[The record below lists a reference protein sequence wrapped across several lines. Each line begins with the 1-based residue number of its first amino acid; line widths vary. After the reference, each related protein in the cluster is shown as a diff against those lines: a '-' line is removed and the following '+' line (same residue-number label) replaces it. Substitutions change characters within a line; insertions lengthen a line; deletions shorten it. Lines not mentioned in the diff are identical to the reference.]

1 MQAPGRTPPTPQDHP
16 ELTPLLAG
24 PATDLD
30 RWVRA
35 AVERLDGVVART
47 PLVPFASDDRR
58 VELRLKLENRQV
70 TGAFKARGA
79 WNSIAQLTDAERA
92 AGVVTASSGNHGK
105 ALAWA
110 AERAGVA
117 ATICMPADSYPSKI
131 EAARAHGAEVVL
143 TSDRQAA
150 DAEFARRVAAG
161 ATAVPPYDARRT
173 LEGQGSVALEVL
185 EQWPEVEL
193 LIAPIGGGGLIAGC
207 ALVLAAAAA
216 REGRERWL
224 LGVEPE
230 GAAAMVAGL
239 AAGGSVALDAV
250 RSRVQGLTP
259 PFAGRLP
266 LAIVS
271 RFVDAVLTLDD
282 DRILEAQR
290 RLVLEGDEVVE
301 PAGAATAALVWS
313 GGLPAELLAGR
324 GPEDPLRVAAIVSG
338 GNPDPAQLAGLRAR

>member
-1 MQAPGRTPPTPQDHP
+1 MQAPGHIPPTPQDHP

-35 AVERLDGVVART
+35 AAARLEGVVART
-47 PLVPFASDDRR
+47 PLVSFASDDPR

-79 WNSIAQLTDAERA
+79 WNSIAQL
-92 AGVVTASSGNHGK
+92 SG
-105 ALAWA
+105 

-143 TSDRQAA
+143 TPDRQAA
-150 DAEFARRVAAG
+150 DAEFARRMAAG
-161 ATAVPPYDARRT
+161 ATGIPPYDARRT

-207 ALVLAAAAA
+207 ALVLAAASA
-216 REGRERWL
+216 RDGRARRL
-224 LGVEPE
+224 VGVEPE

-239 AAGGSVALDAV
+239 AAGTSVALEAV
-250 RSRVQGLTP
+250 RSQVQGLTP

-266 LAIVS
+266 LAIAS
-271 RFVDAVLTLDD
+271 RFVDAVRTRSDAE
-282 DRILEAQR
+282 ILEAQR
-290 RLVLEGDEVVE
+290 RLVLEGGEVVE